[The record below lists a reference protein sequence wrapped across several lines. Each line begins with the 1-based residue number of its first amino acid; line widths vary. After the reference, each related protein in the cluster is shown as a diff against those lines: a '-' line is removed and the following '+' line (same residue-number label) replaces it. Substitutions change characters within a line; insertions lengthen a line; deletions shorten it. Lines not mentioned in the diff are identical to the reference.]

1 MKDNPGISGK
11 AAQTRRH
18 EIILLLA
25 IMAVA
30 AAVRLFNLGGFS
42 MWFDEAYSWHLGN
55 QAVPRIVEL
64 AKIDNTPPVYH
75 VLLHYWIKAGAESDF
90 MIRLP
95 AAFFGILSIFFTF
108 RLGKLIFGPKT
119 ALLAAG
125 ISALSFQLVHYSQE
139 NRMYSLQLL
148 LGLISTY
155 YFVLGLRSGDRKH
168 FLIWALSIIV
178 SFYTQLFTVFLVFAQ
193 WVYFLTTIKSGRT
206 NLLNWILANALVLIA
221 CVPWITV
228 TVNQMGAIQ
237 EDYWVLPATLLEIV
251 KVSFRLLGGTDFGD
265 RYVLT
270 ALLNLPLI
278 AACGWGLAGLFRD
291 KSSGERLLPPLLFFL
306 PVLTV
311 FLLSLGRQ
319 SLFYFRYFVFLIPY
333 LHLMMAYGLARLP
346 DGWKKS
352 AAQTAQ
358 FVVLVVFLISYY
370 AVPAYSE
377 LLRMPLRNAA
387 DHLIEHAAPSA
398 PVIHSSPGNIG
409 MNTFYTGIRYTGGS
423 FREYVW
429 RDGRPPFYFGGSLYR
444 DEYGLADLGSL
455 ADEPVIWVESSI
467 YGDGALNEAGL
478 PTYIRRRED
487 INSPPAVHPDRLWIE
502 LENAG
507 YGLNN
512 KTWFGATVVCE
523 FVKGDN

>member
-1 MKDNPGISGK
+1 
-11 AAQTRRH
+11 
-18 EIILLLA
+18 
-25 IMAVA
+25 MAVT

-95 AAFFGILSIFFTF
+95 AAVFGILSIFFTF

-125 ISALSFQLVHYSQE
+125 ISALSFQLVPYSPE

-155 YFVLGLRSGDRKH
+155 YFVLGLRTGNKKH
-168 FLIWALSIIV
+168 FLLWSLSIIV
-178 SFYTQLFTVFLVFAQ
+178 SFYTHLFTIFLVFAQ
-193 WVYFLTTIKSGRT
+193 WVYFLTTLKSGRQ

-221 CVPWITV
+221 CLPWITV
-228 TVNQMGAIQ
+228 ILSQMGAIQ
-237 EDYWVLPATLLEIV
+237 DDYWVLPATPREIV

-270 ALLNLPLI
+270 ALLNIPLI

-291 KSSGERLLPPLLFFL
+291 KNIGDRLLLPLLFFL

-333 LHLMMAYGLARLP
+333 LHLIMAYGLARLP

-352 AAQTAQ
+352 AALTAQ
-358 FVVLVVFLISYY
+358 IAVLIVFLISYY

-377 LLRMPLRNAA
+377 LLRMPLRDAA

-398 PVIHSSPGNIG
+398 PVIHNSPGNIG
-409 MNTFYTGIRYTGGS
+409 MNTFYTGSRYTKGS

-429 RDGRPPFYFGGSLYR
+429 RDTPPPFYFGGSLYKN
-444 DEYGLADLGSL
+444 ESGLTNLSAL

-467 YGDGALNEAGL
+467 HPDGALNDAGL
-478 PTYIRRRED
+478 PSYFRSRD
-487 INSPPAVHPDRLWIE
+487 DVDSLSAFHPDRLWIE

-507 YGLNN
+507 YELNN